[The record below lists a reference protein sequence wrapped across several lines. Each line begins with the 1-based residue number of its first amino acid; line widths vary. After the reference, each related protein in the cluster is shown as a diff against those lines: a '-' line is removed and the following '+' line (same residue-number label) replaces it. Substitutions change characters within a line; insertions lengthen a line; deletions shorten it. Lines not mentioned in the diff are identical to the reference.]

1 MAKRPA
7 SPAGGISADSRV
19 ILLKGPDAFL
29 RWLRTNEIRAALKEA
44 HGSFDTFQFDG
55 ETVKVAD
62 VLDECRTF
70 GLMAGHK
77 LVIVDS
83 ADKMIRAASGEDD
96 EEGDAKPAAVAP
108 ASAPRR
114 GVATDTSP
122 RGLLTR
128 YALQPSDGATLVL
141 RAAGWRPGNL
151 DKAIEA
157 KGGAIISCDELRD
170 DAAVRWA
177 IERARTSHRSQLAP
191 DAAKVLIER
200 LGTDLGRIDG
210 ELAKLAID
218 AGDAGTITAEMVAQ
232 SVGFTREEEAWAL
245 QRVLLSAPAPDIL
258 WDLRQIIEVS
268 RQSPTQ
274 VTWTCSDLA
283 RKLHVACVGLK
294 SGLDMRAL
302 AGPLKLW
309 GESIETI
316 GGIARRVTP
325 ALTARLLSA
334 CVEAD
339 TRQKTGLGDPYR
351 TLECLSL
358 RFARVRG
365 TAVAA
370 R

>member
-1 MAKRPA
+1 MAKRPT
-7 SPAGGISADSRV
+7 SPGGISAKCPI

-29 RWLRTNEIRAALKEA
+29 RWLRTNEIREALKAA

-55 ETVKVAD
+55 ETAKVAD

-70 GLMAGHK
+70 GLMSGHK

-83 ADKMIRAASGEDD
+83 ADKLIRAASDD
-96 EEGDAKPAAVAP
+96 DDAAAAP
-108 ASAPRR
+108 PTAARR
-114 GVATDTSP
+114 GAQDTSP

-128 YALQPSDGATLVL
+128 YAESPSDGATLVL

-157 KGGAIISCDELRD
+157 SGGAIIPCDELRD
-170 DAAVRWA
+170 DAAIRWA
-177 IERARTSHRSQLAP
+177 TERAKETHRATLAP
-191 DAAKVLIER
+191 DAARMMIER

-210 ELAKLAID
+210 EIAKLAIE
-218 AGDAGTITAEMVAQ
+218 AGENGTITAEMVAQ

-245 QRVLLSAPAPDIL
+245 QRVLLSAPAADIL

-268 RQSPTQ
+268 RQAPTQ
-274 VTWTCSDLA
+274 VTWTCTDLA
-283 RKLHVACVGLK
+283 RKLHVVCVGIK
-294 SGLDMRAL
+294 GGADIRQL
-302 AGPLKLW
+302 AGPLRLW
-309 GESIETI
+309 GESVETI

-351 TLECLSL
+351 TLECLAL

-365 TAVAA
+365 TAVAT